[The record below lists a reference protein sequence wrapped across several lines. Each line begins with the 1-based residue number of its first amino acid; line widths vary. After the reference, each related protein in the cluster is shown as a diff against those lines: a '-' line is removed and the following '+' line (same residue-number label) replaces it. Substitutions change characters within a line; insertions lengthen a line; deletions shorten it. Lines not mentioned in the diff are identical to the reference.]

1 MQGAI
6 RGRPQ
11 TGLELVQAWRENLQ
25 ARGYKPST
33 LKHYPRIAA
42 DWCAFIA
49 ARTRQYDSADVDD
62 VDAFIHLYSS
72 TGRKPWSIRCA
83 LCACRNWYKWL
94 KRRHFVADNPF
105 DSTEP
110 IRAEPHIPNPM
121 TESQVRSLIEAEPH
135 PLYRALWEVLYST
148 GARISSIM
156 ALRPEDLDLEKGRAF
171 MRTAK
176 RGRGSIQPLGL
187 PAREALRT
195 YLIWRAEELDRSK
208 LSSEWLWI
216 GVKKGGG
223 LSGRPT
229 IHADAVRDRLA
240 RAAKRVGITEPVTP
254 HRFRHSAATHL
265 LDHGANLREVQEF
278 LVHDSIQAT
287 QIYTLV
293 SPGRLEESF
302 RKAHPRA

>member
-1 MQGAI
+1 M
-6 RGRPQ
+6 
-11 TGLELVQAWRENLQ
+11 EAWRVNLQ
-25 ARGYKPST
+25 ARGYRPST
-33 LKHYPRIAA
+33 IKHYPRIVS
-42 DWCAFIA
+42 DWLAFVA
-49 ARTRQYDSADVDD
+49 ARKHTYDTADHDD
-62 VDAFIHLYSS
+62 IDAWIALWHQ
-72 TGRKPWSIRCA
+72 TGRAPWSIRCA
-83 LCACRNWYKWL
+83 LSVVRGWYKWL
-94 KRRHFVADNPF
+94 RRRHYVQENPF
-105 DSTEP
+105 ESTEP
-110 IRAEPHIPNPM
+110 VRVEPHIPNPM
-121 TESQVRSLIEAEPH
+121 TESQIRSLIEAEPH

-148 GARISSIM
+148 GARISSVM
-156 ALRPEDLDLEKGRAF
+156 ALRPGDLDLEKGRAF

-187 PAREALRT
+187 PAREALRA

-229 IHADAVRDRLA
+229 IHADAVRDRLT
-240 RAAKRVGITEPVTP
+240 RAAKRVGITEPVNP